1 MIINI
6 VKGDHDHDHCQ
17 RWCTLFLASSSL
29 WPRSSYWEVKPGR
42 KAELRWVRG
51 FLFVFWLK
59 MWRRWRFW
67 WQLFND
73 ELLLR
78 VDKRN
83 DVDEIR
89 DEGEDENII
98 EKGGAVGDCLTVCC
112 CPGCAHLQQYKE
124 VIIISLMFTLLH
136 NHHHHQNSIVTTK
149 DFVCLKVNPQKSLV
163 CGEST
168 IQ

>member
-1 MIINI
+1 MII
-6 VKGDHDHDHCQ
+6 VKGDAPCSWLHLPSGPALL
-17 RWCTLFLASSSL
+17 TE
-29 WPRSSYWEVKPGR
+29 RSSQGEKRNWG
-42 KAELRWVRG
+42 G
-51 FLFVFWLK
+51 FKFFCLFFGWRM

-67 WQLFND
+67 WQLFNY

-78 VDKRN
+78 VDKGN

-89 DEGEDENII
+89 DEDEDEDNI

-136 NHHHHQNSIVTTK
+136 NHHHHHNSIVTTK
-149 DFVCLKVNPQKSLV
+149 DFLCLKVNPQKSLV